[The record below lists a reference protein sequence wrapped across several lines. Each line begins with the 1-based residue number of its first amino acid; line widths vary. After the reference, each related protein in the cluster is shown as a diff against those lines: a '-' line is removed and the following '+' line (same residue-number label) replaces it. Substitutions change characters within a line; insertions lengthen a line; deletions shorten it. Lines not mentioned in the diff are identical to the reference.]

1 MRISEFGAALM
12 MGVGPPRSVCR
23 HRSQTARCCC
33 GPKDHGGEQLGKRR
47 RPRGRQV
54 SVEKVN
60 ESEPDRRRIVSL
72 RVVVETEEVR
82 SLQDQS
88 GRYLLTAQA
97 ATGVKAARAR
107 HGHQCGT
114 REI

>member
-1 MRISEFGAALM
+1 MVVSNLGKGAA
-12 MGVGPPRSVCR
+12 
-23 HRSQTARCCC
+23 
-33 GPKDHGGEQLGKRR
+33 D
-47 RPRGRQV
+47 RGRQV

-60 ESEPDRRRIVSL
+60 ESEPDRRRIVRYRS
-72 RVVVETEEVR
+72 VVETAEVR
-82 SLQDQS
+82 SLREEP
-88 GRYLLTAQA
+88 GGYLLTAQA